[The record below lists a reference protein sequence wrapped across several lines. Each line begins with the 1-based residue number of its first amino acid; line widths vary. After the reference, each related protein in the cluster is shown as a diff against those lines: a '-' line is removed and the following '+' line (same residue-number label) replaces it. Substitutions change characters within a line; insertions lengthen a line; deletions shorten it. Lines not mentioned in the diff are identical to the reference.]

1 MYVSGDGVEEDDL
14 EGFVWF
20 RKAAD
25 QGYVLAQHDIGMMYA
40 DGDGVPQDDVEAHM
54 WLNLAASGRRSNP
67 SEEAVTARDTV
78 AARMTPDDLSEA
90 QRRAREL
97 ETAREGDWW

>member
-1 MYVSGDGVEEDDL
+1 MATAYH
-14 EGFVWF
+14 
-20 RKAAD
+20 K
-25 QGYVLAQHDIGMMYA
+25 MMLK
-40 DGDGVPQDDVEAHM
+40 AHM

-97 ETAREGDWW
+97 ETAREAGRAGPGAR